1 MSSGVAYTGYRFLE
15 IAALHGANVNYWN
28 VDYAKAHNGFIV
40 SLAVLEV
47 CFLLMFAL
55 CVVKIWWFLKKHPS
69 RRGNEKSMAIKVV
82 ITILSLSI
90 RVMVI

>member
-1 MSSGVAYTGYRFLE
+1 LSGGVAYTGYRFLE
-15 IAALHGANVNYWN
+15 IAALHGANVNYRN
-28 VDYAKAHNGFIV
+28 VDYATAHNRFIIA
-40 SLAVLEV
+40 LAVLEV
-47 CFLLMFAL
+47 SFLLIFAL
-55 CVVKIWWFLKKHPS
+55 CVIKIWWFLKKHPN